1 MDHRGLGPLACCSHE
16 LRGRVYSAWP
26 ACADALVM
34 AVGHGNLLLLRSQL
48 EASTGRVDEPDT
60 YADTAL
66 SDTATYGQNA
76 SVRALLVAGAEVT
89 R

>member
-1 MDHRGLGPLACCSHE
+1 
-16 LRGRVYSAWP
+16 
-26 ACADALVM
+26 M